1 MLQVSLLGPL
11 EITVGGRPVPVTA
24 RRAMRFLAALA
35 LAGGRPVAIP
45 GLVESVWADRPPA
58 TAEAQLQT
66 VVWRLRAALAE
77 AGLPAG
83 TIARRSAGYLLPREA
98 FRTDLARFRTDVET
112 ARAELGRGRT
122 DEAAGILR
130 SALDRWRGP
139 ALLGIGGGATLAAAV
154 ERMEEERQRAHE
166 QCVRL
171 DVLRGRHHAVSVELR
186 ELVALHPLRESLVCT
201 LALALYRSGRQTDA
215 LGVLRRTRDR
225 LRDRL
230 GMDPGRELVR
240 VEQAILRQS
249 LAFSAAENRLEL
261 RQIERA
267 LEG

>member
-1 MLQVSLLGPL
+1 MLQVSVLGPL
-11 EITVGGRPVPVTA
+11 EVTVGERPVPVTA
-24 RRAMRFLAALA
+24 QRAARFLAALA
-35 LAGGRPVAIP
+35 LAGGKPVGVP
-45 GLVESVWADRPPA
+45 RLVDCVWGDRPPA

-66 VVWRLRAALAE
+66 VVWRLRARLAE

-83 TIARRSAGYLLPREA
+83 TIVRRPAGYLLPEA
-98 FRTDLARFRTDVET
+98 AFSTDILRFRQDVHA
-112 ARAELGRGRT
+112 ARAELAGGRPDQAADLLRT
-122 DEAAGILR
+122 
-130 SALDRWRGP
+130 ALGRWRGP
-139 ALLGIGGGATLAAAV
+139 ALLGIGGGAALAAAA

-166 QCVRL
+166 QCARL
-171 DVLRGRHHAVSVELR
+171 DVLRGRHHAVSAELR
-186 ELVALHPLRESLVCT
+186 ELVGLYPLRESLSCT
-201 LALALYRSGRQTDA
+201 LALALYRSGRQGDA

-230 GMDPGRELVR
+230 GMDPGRELAA

-249 LAFSAAENRLEL
+249 IGFSAAENRLEL